1 MFPFALSI
9 RSLVVTLFRLKVIVM
24 LVVTGVWTVYVF
36 GAIFR
41 NQDVGLEWIG
51 LPGAVFFALF
61 GQIKRRNGN
70 GDNGSAA

>member
-1 MFPFALSI
+1 MLSPAL
-9 RSLVVTLFRLKVIVM
+9 RSLLVTLFRLKVVVM
-24 LVVTGVWTVYVF
+24 LAVTGVWAVYVF

-41 NQDVGLEWIG
+41 NQDVGLEWVG

-70 GDNGSAA
+70 GDDGSAA